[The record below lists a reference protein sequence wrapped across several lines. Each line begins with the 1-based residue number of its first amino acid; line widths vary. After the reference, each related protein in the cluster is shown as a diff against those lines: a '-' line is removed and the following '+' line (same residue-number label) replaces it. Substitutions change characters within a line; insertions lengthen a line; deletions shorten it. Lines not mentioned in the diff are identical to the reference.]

1 MKLFLDTSSL
11 VKLYHREAGTDELAA
26 VVDPDDCIIYLSA
39 LTVLEFRSAVW
50 KKVRTGE
57 LSRDAALA
65 VIGCFT
71 DDYESYHWIN
81 IDQQV
86 VSLARDA
93 LMKYGEKGLRTLD
106 SIQLA
111 SALSVKEEGCVYA
124 SADELL
130 VSFYR
135 AENLM
140 VVPCVSEG
148 MGN

>member
-26 VVDPDDCIIYLSA
+26 VVEREDCTIYLSE

-57 LSRDAALA
+57 LSRNAAFE

-71 DDYESYHWIN
+71 DDCDAYHWIDIN
-81 IDQQV
+81 QNV
-86 VSLARDA
+86 VSLAREA

-111 SALSVKEEGCVYA
+111 SALSVKGEGCIYA

-135 AENLM
+135 AENLV
-140 VVPCVSEG
+140 VVP
-148 MGN
+148 